1 LQDPLDG
8 SAQQI
13 PSLEAMPEADA
24 PSARAGA
31 GRSRSNIFSLFF
43 NKNWLSNALY
53 TAWLFA
59 PKCIVPAVIGEVGSL
74 FTTFGCLSAMGPLA
88 SGGNVDFMVL
98 VQSFFI
104 MLLTFVGVL
113 VCVVWSLGAWL
124 MRLTTYCRAFTSF
137 TATELSVPL
146 SKERILTQLS
156 AATKEVASRKMY
168 LAKFYFFLTLLMVV
182 PMVLCSVCFLV
193 RLAFFNAASGQ
204 PPLLPSYFGAAFVT
218 TGTVLAM
225 GLLTLSLVAVVVSAI
240 SQETAER
247 ASMQAASLTGK
258 QFCELTLVSV
268 LMLVLITIISSPDLL
283 TSFSQTEFMKVHLSP
298 KEVAVFVAKSVWQAA
313 VSVLMLP
320 LTMSPICELLR
331 GRVK

>member
-1 LQDPLDG
+1 MQNPLDG
-8 SAQQI
+8 SAQQV
-13 PSLEAMPEADA
+13 PSVEAMPKADV
-24 PSARAGA
+24 PSAHVGA
-31 GRSRSNIFSLFF
+31 GRSRSNVFSLFF

-59 PKCIVPAVIGEVGSL
+59 PKCIVPAVIGEAGSL

-88 SGGNVDFMVL
+88 SGGNVDFTVL
-98 VQSFFI
+98 IQSFFI

-113 VCVVWSLGAWL
+113 VCVVWSLSAWL

-146 SKERILTQLS
+146 SKERILAQLNE
-156 AATKEVASRKMY
+156 ATAEVARRKMY
-168 LAKFYFFLTLLMVV
+168 LAKFYFFLTLLMAV
-182 PMVLCSVCFLV
+182 PMVLCFACLFV
-193 RLAFFNAASGQ
+193 RFSLFNASSGQ
-204 PPLLPSYFGAAFVT
+204 SPLLPSYFGGAFVSIAT
-218 TGTVLAM
+218 ILAM

-268 LMLVLITIISSPDLL
+268 LMLVLITVISSPDLL
-283 TSFSQTEFMKVHLSP
+283 TSFSQMDLMHLTP
-298 KEVAVFVAKSVWQAA
+298 KEVAVFIAKSVWQAA

-320 LTMSPICELLR
+320 LTMAPICELLR

>member
-1 LQDPLDG
+1 LQNPLDG

-13 PSLEAMPEADA
+13 PSLEAMPEGDGPAA
-24 PSARAGA
+24 QVVA
-31 GRSRSNIFSLFF
+31 GRSRSNIFKLFF
-43 NKNWLSNALY
+43 NKIWLSNALY

-88 SGGNVDFMVL
+88 SGSSVDFTVL
-98 VQSFFI
+98 LQSFFI

-113 VCVVWSLGAWL
+113 VCVVWSLSAWL

-146 SKERILTQLS
+146 SKDRILTQLNE
-156 AATKEVASRKMY
+156 ATVEVASRKMY
-168 LAKFYFFLTLLMVV
+168 LAKFYFFVSLLMAV
-182 PMVLCSVCFLV
+182 PMVLCFACLFV
-193 RLAFFNAASGQ
+193 RLAFFNGASGQ
-204 PPLLPSYFGAAFVT
+204 TPLLPAPIGGAFVT
-218 TGTVLAM
+218 IATILAM
-225 GLLTLSLVAVVVSAI
+225 GLLTLSLVAVVVSAL

-268 LMLVLITIISSPDLL
+268 LMLVLITVISSPDLL
-283 TSFSQTEFMKVHLSP
+283 TSFSQSGFMKVHLTP
-298 KEVAVFVAKSVWQAA
+298 QEMAVFVAKSVWQAA

-320 LTMSPICELLR
+320 LTMAPICELLR